1 MEEDLKGKII
11 VDDTVYE
18 TYYTRKYINRKP
30 INISDPNT
38 IVAVIPGVI
47 KGIFVKKGDRVTKGQ
62 PLLIL
67 EAMKMKN
74 RIFAPRNG
82 IIEEVIVNIDDRVA
96 KDQPLIKITD

>member
-18 TYYTRKYINRKP
+18 TYYTRKYLSRKP

-47 KGIFVKKGDRVTKGQ
+47 KDILVKKGDRVTKGQ